1 MNTPM
6 RPLRFRKSLLSH
18 AVSLLA
24 VLVFAYPVLWIL
36 LASVKPEV
44 QIYREP
50 LQLFPGVWDFSI
62 FSRLFSAAPIATYL
76 ANSLLYSIGAV
87 VISLSFALCA
97 AYGLS
102 RHQFRGKQLLL
113 ILILV
118 VQMIPAL
125 VTVIPLYLLMKTIG
139 LYDSRIGMVLLYSAL
154 RIPWGIWILVG
165 FLDQIPMALDE
176 AAYIDGAGQWTILRK
191 VIFPLAIPGLASAAI
206 FTFVGT
212 WNEFAIASIILRS
225 TENLS
230 IPVGSLA
237 MIAAD
242 PNDWR
247 LIAATATVNLLPV
260 LAVFSLLQKNIIAG
274 LTRGAVKE

>member
-50 LQLFPGVWDFSI
+50 LKLFPGVWDFSI

-125 VTVIPLYLLMKTIG
+125 EIG
-139 LYDSRIGMVLLYSAL
+139 RAHV
-154 RIPWGIWILVG
+154 
-165 FLDQIPMALDE
+165 
-176 AAYIDGAGQWTILRK
+176 
-191 VIFPLAIPGLASAAI
+191 
-206 FTFVGT
+206 
-212 WNEFAIASIILRS
+212 
-225 TENLS
+225 
-230 IPVGSLA
+230 
-237 MIAAD
+237 
-242 PNDWR
+242 
-247 LIAATATVNLLPV
+247 
-260 LAVFSLLQKNIIAG
+260 
-274 LTRGAVKE
+274 